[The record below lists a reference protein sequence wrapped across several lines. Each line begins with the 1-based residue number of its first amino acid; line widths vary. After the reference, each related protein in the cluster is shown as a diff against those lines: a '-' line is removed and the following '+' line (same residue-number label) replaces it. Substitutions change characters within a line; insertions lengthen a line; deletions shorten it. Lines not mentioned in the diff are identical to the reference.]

1 MTQRAIRGTIC
12 VDFDGTIVEHKYPKI
27 GELKPDAVEAV
38 NKLYDAGWEII
49 IYSCRM
55 LADGRPTD
63 MFPDTFHEIKP
74 FLDAAGLKYDRIS
87 TREEG
92 KPFASWYI
100 DDRAIAFNDNWLE
113 IASKLT

>member
-1 MTQRAIRGTIC
+1 MSRPLRGTIC
-12 VDFDGTIVEHKYPKI
+12 VDFDGTIVEHEYPKI
-27 GELKPDAVEAV
+27 GTLKPGAVEAV
-38 NKLYDAGWEII
+38 NRLYDAGWQII

-55 LADGRPTD
+55 LADGRPTEI
-63 MFPDTFHEIKP
+63 FPDTFHQIKP
-74 FLDAAGLKYDRIS
+74 FLDSVGLRYDHIS

-113 IASKLT
+113 ISNKLA